1 MYFKKGRI
9 ILSNATSGPVHKS
22 GYVTIIGRP
31 NVGKSTLTNAIIGQK
46 IAITSDKP
54 QTTRNR
60 ILTILTEPD
69 AQIVMLDTPG
79 VHKPISKL
87 GEYMARAVESTLNE
101 VDAIIFLVDVTEKTG
116 GGERYIIERLKKAQ
130 APVILAINKIDLIPD
145 PGELLPIMESYSRLF
160 DFAAIVPI
168 SASTGSN
175 LKDLLEEIKKLLP
188 EGPRYYPAD
197 MVTDQPERLI
207 AGEMIREQV
216 LRLTHDEV
224 PHAVAVEVSEMKT
237 RPTGD
242 VFIRATI
249 FVERETQK
257 GIIIGKAGSLLKQVG
272 AGARREIEA
281 LLGSRVYL
289 DLWVKVKK
297 DWRNKSGMLK
307 SLGLTSPDPA
317 ASLE

>member
-1 MYFKKGRI
+1 MDKT
-9 ILSNATSGPVHKS
+9 TSKPAHKS

-87 GEYMARAVESTLNE
+87 GEYMAKAVESTLNE
-101 VDAIIFLVDVTEKTG
+101 VDAIIFVVDATEKTG

-130 APVILAINKIDLIPD
+130 APVILAINKIDLIPT
-145 PGELLPIMESYSRLF
+145 PGELLPIMETYSRLY
-160 DFAAIVPI
+160 DFASIVPI
-168 SASTGSN
+168 SAACESN
-175 LKDLLEEIKKLLP
+175 LRDLLDEVKKLLP
-188 EGPRYYPAD
+188 EGPQYYPDD
-197 MVTDQPERLI
+197 MITDQPERLI
-207 AGEMIREQV
+207 AGELIREQV
-216 LRLTHDEV
+216 LHLTRDEV

-237 RPTGD
+237 RPSGD
-242 VFIRATI
+242 AFVRATI

-257 GIIIGKAGSLLKQVG
+257 GIIIGKSGSMLKQIG
-272 AGARREIEA
+272 AGARHEIEA
-281 LLGSRVYL
+281 LLGSKVYL

-307 SLGLTSPDPA
+307 SLGLTSTDPNA
-317 ASLE
+317 FLEG